1 MKYPCLLTKK
11 INEISS
17 AKYNPRKIT
26 DEAMGR
32 LTKSLAEFGNIQ
44 PITWN
49 VRTGNVVGGHQRLK
63 VYKAMGKTEVEVWA
77 VDLDEQKEKAANI
90 ALNKLSGE
98 FDMPMLKDILEE
110 IDTGDLDMEITGF
123 GMDEIALMM
132 EDAHPEVTEDEVP
145 EVPVDAI
152 TKPGDLWILG
162 EHRVLCGDSTKTE
175 DVGKLMHEKE
185 WDVIVTSPPYNQ
197 GESNGDLLHTKG
209 LGVGKKQA
217 SLYIDKNSDNKTAK
231 EYFDFCI
238 CILSTADKFKNEKL
252 HSVCWNVAYNSKSR
266 DDYGKIIFSELN
278 PFRVKETI
286 IWDKTHSINLP
297 QIGIY
302 SRRCEFIFVMSSSDK
317 YRTSQEYND
326 CRWNYWQIKSAG
338 SQITGE
344 KVEHRAAFPVGLA
357 SNMIQDFSLKNDLIY
372 EPFCGSG
379 TTLIAADQLGRKCYG
394 MEISPNYCD
403 VIVKRWENLTGKKAT
418 LAK

>member
-11 INEISS
+11 ISEISA
-17 AKYNPRKIT
+17 AKYNPRKIS

-49 VRTGNVVGGHQRLK
+49 ARTGNVVGGHQRLK
-63 VYKAMGKTEVEVWA
+63 VYKAMGKTEVDVWA

-152 TKPGDLWILG
+152 TKLGDLWILG
-162 EHRVLCGDSTKTE
+162 EHRVLCGDSTSE
-175 DVGKLMHEKE
+175 ADVSRLMNGEKA
-185 WDVIVTSPPYNQ
+185 DMVFTDPPY
-197 GESNGDLLHTKG
+197 
-209 LGVGKKQA
+209 GVNYDGGHA
-217 SLYIDKNSDNKTAK
+217 TDKRR
-231 EYFDFCI
+231 
-238 CILSTADKFKNEKL
+238 EK
-252 HSVCWNVAYNSKSR
+252 
-266 DDYGKIIFSELN
+266 
-278 PFRVKETI
+278 
-286 IWDKTHSINLP
+286 
-297 QIGIY
+297 
-302 SRRCEFIFVMSSSDK
+302 
-317 YRTSQEYND
+317 
-326 CRWNYWQIKSAG
+326 
-338 SQITGE
+338 
-344 KVEHRAAFPVGLA
+344 
-357 SNMIQDFSLKNDLIY
+357 LKNDNSTLIY
-372 EPFCGSG
+372 DDSVPNMFKHSKDEAALYLWFAATKSLQVLQVLQVLQANNYVIRSWLIWNKNQAQFGAIGAQYKQKHEPCLYCFKKGQSPYWNGPNNEVSVWDEKRSRINEFHPTQKPVELSGRALANSCPASGLVLDLFLGSG
-379 TTLIAADQLGRKCYG
+379 ATLIGAEQTKRKCYG

>member
-11 INEISS
+11 ISEISG
-17 AKYNPRKIT
+17 AKYNPRKIS

-49 VRTGNVVGGHQRLK
+49 ARTGNVVGGHQRLK
-63 VYKAMGKTEVEVWA
+63 VYKAMGKTEVDVWA

-152 TKPGDLWILG
+152 TKPGDLWLLG
-162 EHRVLCGDSTKTE
+162 EHRVLCGDSTSE
-175 DVGKLMHEKE
+175 ADVARLMNGEKA
-185 WDVIVTSPPYNQ
+185 DMVFTDPPY
-197 GESNGDLLHTKG
+197 
-209 LGVGKKQA
+209 GVNYDGGHA
-217 SLYIDKNSDNKTAK
+217 TDKRR
-231 EYFDFCI
+231 
-238 CILSTADKFKNEKL
+238 EK
-252 HSVCWNVAYNSKSR
+252 
-266 DDYGKIIFSELN
+266 
-278 PFRVKETI
+278 
-286 IWDKTHSINLP
+286 
-297 QIGIY
+297 
-302 SRRCEFIFVMSSSDK
+302 
-317 YRTSQEYND
+317 
-326 CRWNYWQIKSAG
+326 
-338 SQITGE
+338 
-344 KVEHRAAFPVGLA
+344 
-357 SNMIQDFSLKNDLIY
+357 LKNDNSTLIY
-372 EPFCGSG
+372 DDSVPNMFKHSKDEAALYLWFAATKSLQVLQVLQANNYVIRSWLIWNKNQAQFGAIGAQYKQKHEPCLYCFKKGQSPYWNGPNNEVSVWDEKRSRINEFHPTQKPVELSARALTNSCPASGLVLDLFLGSG
-379 TTLIAADQLGRKCYG
+379 ATLIGAEQIKRKCYG

>member
-63 VYKAMGKTEVEVWA
+63 VYKAMGKTEVDVWA

-132 EDAHPEVTEDEVP
+132 EDAHPEITEDEVP

-152 TKPGDLWILG
+152 TKPGDLWLLG
-162 EHRVLCGDSTKTE
+162 EHRLLCGDST
-175 DVGKLMHEKE
+175 DSDSVDKLMDGNKA
-185 WDVIVTSPPYNQ
+185 DIAFTSPPYNAGDNIRGKFYENDNDDKSNDEYVKFLYDFTINTLNNSKYSFVNLQ
-197 GESNGDLLHTKG
+197 ILESNKYALIDYQYQLKDQIKDILIWN
-209 LGVGKKQA
+209 KKQYPPHINKGTFGCKWEYVFAFSYDSKGRSFPA
-217 SLYIDKNSDNKTAK
+217 SWQG
-231 EYFDFCI
+231 
-238 CILSTADKFKNEKL
+238 KFP
-252 HSVCWNVAYNSKSR
+252 NVIETENASGN
-266 DDYGKIIFSELN
+266 DYA
-278 PFRVKETI
+278 
-286 IWDKTHSINLP
+286 
-297 QIGIY
+297 QIHKATFPI
-302 SRRCEFIFVMSSSDK
+302 
-317 YRTSQEYND
+317 
-326 CRWNYWQIKSAG
+326 
-338 SQITGE
+338 
-344 KVEHRAAFPVGLA
+344 AFPSWILEK
-357 SNMIQDFSLKNDLIY
+357 MDFAKSILDL
-372 EPFCGSG
+372 FMGTG
-379 TTLIAADQLGRKCYG
+379 TTMVASHQLNRKCYG

>member
-1 MKYPCLLTKK
+1 
-11 INEISS
+11 
-17 AKYNPRKIT
+17 
-26 DEAMGR
+26 MGR

-49 VRTGNVVGGHQRLK
+49 ARTGNVVGGHQRLK
-63 VYKAMGKTEVEVWA
+63 VYKAMGKTEVDVWA

-152 TKPGDLWILG
+152 TKPGDLWLLG
-162 EHRVLCGDSTKTE
+162 EHRVLCGDSTDSK
-175 DVGKLMHEKE
+175 DVKMLMDGSKA
-185 WDVIVTSPPYNQ
+185 DCLISDPPY
-197 GESNGDLLHTKG
+197 GIGYE
-209 LGVGKKQA
+209 
-217 SLYIDKNSDNKTAK
+217 YKNHDDSDNKTNS
-231 EYFDFCI
+231 
-238 CILSTADKFKNEKL
+238 ILVEKVFSFAPEFKVWTPGLPNLGRDIARFGKTKVLVWFKKFAAAGNGLGGASVWEPILVTGKPLVSLLKTDVIECMTDRIEVDGKSLREL
-252 HSVCWNVAYNSKSR
+252 HSCPKPVALYAKLIESFTERNQS
-266 DDYGKIIFSELN
+266 
-278 PFRVKETI
+278 
-286 IWDKTHSINLP
+286 
-297 QIGIY
+297 
-302 SRRCEFIFVMSSSDK
+302 
-317 YRTSQEYND
+317 
-326 CRWNYWQIKSAG
+326 
-338 SQITGE
+338 
-344 KVEHRAAFPVGLA
+344 
-357 SNMIQDFSLKNDLIY
+357 IY

-379 TTLIAADQLGRKCYG
+379 TTLIAAEQLGRKCYG

>member
-11 INEISS
+11 ISEISG

-49 VRTGNVVGGHQRLK
+49 ARTGNVVGGHQRLK
-63 VYKAMGKTEVEVWA
+63 VYKAMGKTEVDVWA

-152 TKPGDLWILG
+152 TKSGDLWLLG
-162 EHRVLCGDSTKTE
+162 EHRVLCGDSTSEE
-175 DVGKLMHEKE
+175 DVSRLMNGEKA
-185 WDVIVTSPPYNQ
+185 DMVFTDPPY
-197 GESNGDLLHTKG
+197 
-209 LGVGKKQA
+209 GVNYDGGHA
-217 SLYIDKNSDNKTAK
+217 TDKRR
-231 EYFDFCI
+231 
-238 CILSTADKFKNEKL
+238 EK
-252 HSVCWNVAYNSKSR
+252 
-266 DDYGKIIFSELN
+266 
-278 PFRVKETI
+278 
-286 IWDKTHSINLP
+286 
-297 QIGIY
+297 
-302 SRRCEFIFVMSSSDK
+302 
-317 YRTSQEYND
+317 
-326 CRWNYWQIKSAG
+326 
-338 SQITGE
+338 
-344 KVEHRAAFPVGLA
+344 
-357 SNMIQDFSLKNDLIY
+357 LKNDNSTLIY
-372 EPFCGSG
+372 DDSVPNMFKHSKDEAALYLWFAATKSLQVLQVLQVLQANNYVIRSWLIWNKNQAQFGAIGAQYKQKHEPCLYCFKKGQSPYWNGPNNEVSVWDEKRSRINEFHPTQKPVELSGRALANSCPASGLVLDLFLGSG
-379 TTLIAADQLGRKCYG
+379 ATLIGAEQTKRKCYG

>member
-11 INEISS
+11 INEISP
-17 AKYNPRKIT
+17 AKYNPRKIS

-49 VRTGNVVGGHQRLK
+49 ARTGNVVGGHQRLK
-63 VYKAMGKTEVEVWA
+63 VYQAMGKTEVEVWA

-90 ALNKLSGE
+90 ALNKLAGE
-98 FDMPMLKDILEE
+98 FDLPALKDILQD
-110 IDTGDLDMEITGF
+110 IDTGEIDLEITGF
-123 GMDEIALMM
+123 GMDEIAEMM

-145 EVPVDAI
+145 EAPVDAI
-152 TKPGDLWILG
+152 TKPGDLWLLG
-162 EHRVLCGDSTKTE
+162 EHRVLCGDSTKAD

-185 WDVIVTSPPYNQ
+185 WDLIVTSPPYNQ

-217 SLYIDKNSDNKTAK
+217 SLYIDKNSDNKTSK

-238 CILSTADKFKNEKL
+238 GILETANKFKNEKL

-278 PFRVKETI
+278 PFRVRETI

-297 QIGIY
+297 QVGIY
-302 SRRCEFIFVMSSSDK
+302 SRRCEFIFIMSSSEK

-344 KVEHRAAFPVGLA
+344 KIEHRAAFPIGLA
-357 SNMIQDFSLKNDLIY
+357 SNMIQDFSIKNDLIY

-379 TTLIAADQLGRKCYG
+379 TTLIASEQLGRKCYG

-418 LAK
+418 IAK

>member
-11 INEISS
+11 ISEISG
-17 AKYNPRKIT
+17 AKYNPRKIS

-49 VRTGNVVGGHQRLK
+49 ARTGNVVGGHQRLK
-63 VYKAMGKTEVEVWA
+63 VYKAMGKTEVDVWA

-152 TKPGDLWILG
+152 TKPGDLWLLG
-162 EHRVLCGDSTKTE
+162 EHRVLCGDSTSE
-175 DVGKLMHEKE
+175 ADVSRLMNGEKA
-185 WDVIVTSPPYNQ
+185 DMVFTDPPY
-197 GESNGDLLHTKG
+197 
-209 LGVGKKQA
+209 GVNYDGGHA
-217 SLYIDKNSDNKTAK
+217 TDKRR
-231 EYFDFCI
+231 
-238 CILSTADKFKNEKL
+238 EK
-252 HSVCWNVAYNSKSR
+252 
-266 DDYGKIIFSELN
+266 
-278 PFRVKETI
+278 
-286 IWDKTHSINLP
+286 
-297 QIGIY
+297 
-302 SRRCEFIFVMSSSDK
+302 
-317 YRTSQEYND
+317 
-326 CRWNYWQIKSAG
+326 
-338 SQITGE
+338 
-344 KVEHRAAFPVGLA
+344 
-357 SNMIQDFSLKNDLIY
+357 LKNDNSTLIY
-372 EPFCGSG
+372 DDSVPNMFKHSKDEAALYLWFAATKSLQVLQVLQANNYVIRSWIIWNKNQAQFGAIGAQYKQKHEPCLYCFKKGQSPYWNGPNNEVSVWDEKRSRINEFHPTQKPVELSGRALANSCPASGLVLDLFLGSG
-379 TTLIAADQLGRKCYG
+379 ATLIGAEQTKRKCYG

>member
-63 VYKAMGKTEVEVWA
+63 VYKAMGKTEVDVWA

-152 TKPGDLWILG
+152 TKPGDLWLVG
-162 EHRVLCGDSTKTE
+162 EHRVLCGDSTKAE
-175 DVGKLMHEKE
+175 DVARLMNGEKA
-185 WDVIVTSPPYNQ
+185 DMVFTDPPY
-197 GESNGDLLHTKG
+197 
-209 LGVGKKQA
+209 GVNYDGGHA
-217 SLYIDKNSDNKTAK
+217 TDKRR
-231 EYFDFCI
+231 
-238 CILSTADKFKNEKL
+238 EK
-252 HSVCWNVAYNSKSR
+252 
-266 DDYGKIIFSELN
+266 
-278 PFRVKETI
+278 
-286 IWDKTHSINLP
+286 
-297 QIGIY
+297 
-302 SRRCEFIFVMSSSDK
+302 
-317 YRTSQEYND
+317 
-326 CRWNYWQIKSAG
+326 
-338 SQITGE
+338 
-344 KVEHRAAFPVGLA
+344 
-357 SNMIQDFSLKNDLIY
+357 LKNDNSTLIY
-372 EPFCGSG
+372 DDSVPNMFKHSKDEAALYLWFAATKSLQVLQVLQVLQANNYEIRSWLIWNKNQAQFGAIGAQYKQKHEPCLYCYKKGKSPYWNGPNNEISVWDEKRSRINEFHPTQKPVELSGRALSNSCPASGLVLDLFLGSG
-379 TTLIAADQLGRKCYG
+379 ATLIGAEQKNRKCYG

>member
-63 VYKAMGKTEVEVWA
+63 VYKAMGKTEVDVWA

-145 EVPVDAI
+145 EAPVDAI

-162 EHRVLCGDSTKTE
+162 EHRVLCGDSTSE
-175 DVGKLMHEKE
+175 ADVSRLMSGEKV
-185 WDVIVTSPPYNQ
+185 DMVFTDPPYGISIVGN
-197 GESNGDLLHTKG
+197 NGK
-209 LGVGKKQA
+209 VGG
-217 SLYIDKNSDNKTAK
+217 DNKAKNGVYNKVIADDTTNTAK
-231 EYFDFCI
+231 QFYQTCQS
-238 CILSTADKFKNEKL
+238 LGFKN
-252 HSVCWNVAYNSKSR
+252 Y
-266 DDYGKIIFSELN
+266 IIWGGNYFIDFLPFSSSW
-278 PFRVKETI
+278 I
-286 IWDKTHSINLP
+286 IWDKRGNMNSNNFADGEMAWCSFETRVRIYK
-297 QIGIY
+297 QI
-302 SRRCEFIFVMSSSDK
+302 
-317 YRTSQEYND
+317 
-326 CRWNYWQIKSAG
+326 WNGMIRE
-338 SQITGE
+338 GE
-344 KVEHRAAFPVGLA
+344 KDKRVHPTQKPIKMLSEIIMDHLNGNLLFDGFL
-357 SNMIQDFSLKNDLIY
+357 
-372 EPFCGSG
+372 GSG
-379 TTLIAADQLGRKCYG
+379 SILIASEQLGRKCYG
-394 MEISPNYCD
+394 IEISPNYCD

>member
-11 INEISS
+11 ISEISG
-17 AKYNPRKIT
+17 AKYNPRKIS

-49 VRTGNVVGGHQRLK
+49 ARTGNVVGGHQRLK
-63 VYKAMGKTEVEVWA
+63 VYKAMGKTEVDVWA

-162 EHRVLCGDSTKTE
+162 EHRVLCGDSTKQE
-175 DVGKLMHEKE
+175 DVSKLF
-185 WDVIVTSPPYNQ
+185 DGCSSDICFTSPPYALGKSVALSGNKEMSKKKNAYDNHIDSTEEWESLMTKWFSASKQFVSCWLVNVQPLAGNKRSLIKFINQ
-197 GESNGDLLHTKG
+197 ESVRLCDILTWDKG
-209 LGVGKKQA
+209 HSAPPMAAGVMGSRYEWIVIFGKEGQSRSIPFSSWRGTIQSVYEA
-217 SLYIDKNSDNKTAK
+217 PPQRN
-231 EYFDFCI
+231 
-238 CILSTADKFKNEKL
+238 NE
-252 HSVCWNVAYNSKSR
+252 
-266 DDYGKIIFSELN
+266 FSEIHAATMPIHL
-278 PFRVKETI
+278 PLWIMKELCNST
-286 IWDKTHSINLP
+286 
-297 QIGIY
+297 
-302 SRRCEFIFVMSSSDK
+302 
-317 YRTSQEYND
+317 
-326 CRWNYWQIKSAG
+326 KS
-338 SQITGE
+338 
-344 KVEHRAAFPVGLA
+344 VY
-357 SNMIQDFSLKNDLIY
+357 D
-372 EPFCGSG
+372 PFCGTG
-379 TTLIAADQLGRKCYG
+379 TTLIAAEQLGRKCYG

>member
-63 VYKAMGKTEVEVWA
+63 VYKAMGKTEVDVWA

-132 EDAHPEVTEDEVP
+132 EDAHPQVTEDEVP

-162 EHRVLCGDSTKTE
+162 EHRLLCGDSTKAE
-175 DVGKLMHEKE
+175 DVSKLNDGQAPAIMIT
-185 WDVIVTSPPYNQ
+185 DPPYGVQYDANWRNKAKRADGTPIGASAIGKVENDQ
-197 GESNGDLLHTKG
+197 RADWTDSWKLFLGDVAYIWHAGLFAPIVAKG
-209 LGVGKKQA
+209 LNDSGFELRAQIIWA
-217 SLYIDKNSDNKTAK
+217 KNNFAIGRGDYHWKHEPCWYAVRKGKTANTTGDRTQTTLWEINK
-231 EYFDFCI
+231 PQKSDTGH
-238 CILSTADKFKNEKL
+238 STQKPIECMARPIKN
-252 HSVCWNVAYNSKSR
+252 HN
-266 DDYGKIIFSELN
+266 F
-278 PFRVKETI
+278 
-286 IWDKTHSINLP
+286 
-297 QIGIY
+297 
-302 SRRCEFIFVMSSSDK
+302 
-317 YRTSQEYND
+317 
-326 CRWNYWQIKSAG
+326 
-338 SQITGE
+338 
-344 KVEHRAAFPVGLA
+344 
-357 SNMIQDFSLKNDLIY
+357 DLIY
-372 EPFCGSG
+372 DPFLGSG
-379 TTLIAADQLGRKCYG
+379 TTLIAAEQLGRKCYG

>member
-1 MKYPCLLTKK
+1 MKYPCLLNKK

-63 VYKAMGKTEVEVWA
+63 VYKAMGKTEVDVWA

-162 EHRVLCGDSTKTE
+162 EHRVLCGDSTSE
-175 DVGKLMHEKE
+175 ADVARLMNGEKA
-185 WDVIVTSPPYNQ
+185 DMVFTDPPY
-197 GESNGDLLHTKG
+197 
-209 LGVGKKQA
+209 GVNYDGGHA
-217 SLYIDKNSDNKTAK
+217 TDKRR
-231 EYFDFCI
+231 
-238 CILSTADKFKNEKL
+238 EK
-252 HSVCWNVAYNSKSR
+252 
-266 DDYGKIIFSELN
+266 
-278 PFRVKETI
+278 
-286 IWDKTHSINLP
+286 
-297 QIGIY
+297 
-302 SRRCEFIFVMSSSDK
+302 
-317 YRTSQEYND
+317 
-326 CRWNYWQIKSAG
+326 
-338 SQITGE
+338 
-344 KVEHRAAFPVGLA
+344 
-357 SNMIQDFSLKNDLIY
+357 LKNDNSTLIY
-372 EPFCGSG
+372 DDSVPNMFKHSKDEAALYLWFAATKSLQVLQVLQANNYVIRSWLIWNKNQAQFGAIGAQYKQKHEPCLYCFKKGESPYWNGPNNEVSVWDEKRSRINEFHPTQKPVELSGRALANSCPASGLVLDLFLGSG
-379 TTLIAADQLGRKCYG
+379 ATLIGAEQTKRKCYG

>member
-11 INEISS
+11 ISEISG
-17 AKYNPRKIT
+17 AKYNPRKIS

-49 VRTGNVVGGHQRLK
+49 ARTGNVVGGHQRLK
-63 VYKAMGKTEVEVWA
+63 VYKAMGKTEVDVWA

-152 TKPGDLWILG
+152 TKLGDLWLLG
-162 EHRVLCGDSTKTE
+162 EHRVLCGDSTSE
-175 DVGKLMHEKE
+175 ADVSRLMNGVKAEMMFT
-185 WDVIVTSPPYNQ
+185 DPPYGVDYSGGIQFNKN
-197 GESNGDLLHTKG
+197 GE
-209 LGVGKKQA
+209 A
-217 SLYIDKNSDNKTAK
+217 KT
-231 EYFDFCI
+231 
-238 CILSTADKFKNEKL
+238 NNREK
-252 HSVCWNVAYNSKSR
+252 
-266 DDYGKIIFSELN
+266 
-278 PFRVKETI
+278 
-286 IWDKTHSINLP
+286 
-297 QIGIY
+297 
-302 SRRCEFIFVMSSSDK
+302 
-317 YRTSQEYND
+317 
-326 CRWNYWQIKSAG
+326 
-338 SQITGE
+338 
-344 KVEHRAAFPVGLA
+344 
-357 SNMIQDFSLKNDLIY
+357 LKNDNSTQIYYDFLPVAISATDGPCYMWFADSKARDVYNALYDNKCEIHALIIWHKTNATY
-372 EPFCGSG
+372 AAMNAQYKQRHEPCLYFKPKGSTLRWRGETTEATIWNQDRDGINDLHPTQKPVALASKAIRNHESKSVLDLFCGSG
-379 TTLIAADQLGRKCYG
+379 STLIAAEQLGRKCYG

>member
-63 VYKAMGKTEVEVWA
+63 VYKAMGKTEVDVWA

-145 EVPVDAI
+145 EVPVDAT

-162 EHRVLCGDSTKTE
+162 EHRVLCGDSTRAE
-175 DVGKLMHEKE
+175 DVARLMNGEKA
-185 WDVIVTSPPYNQ
+185 DMVFTDPPYGINAVSKSGVLKQ
-197 GESNGDLLHTKG
+197 KYKTDILGDASTSSAKDCFNLIY
-209 LGVGKKQA
+209 
-217 SLYIDKNSDNKTAK
+217 SLYPQAIHIWWGANYYSSCLPDSECWIVWDKNNGGSDQMDCELAWSNARSVVRQFTKASEKINRVHPTQKPLELISWSIGKFANDAK
-231 EYFDFCI
+231 LICDYF
-238 CILSTADKFKNEKL
+238 L
-252 HSVCWNVAYNSKSR
+252 
-266 DDYGKIIFSELN
+266 
-278 PFRVKETI
+278 
-286 IWDKTHSINLP
+286 
-297 QIGIY
+297 
-302 SRRCEFIFVMSSSDK
+302 
-317 YRTSQEYND
+317 
-326 CRWNYWQIKSAG
+326 
-338 SQITGE
+338 
-344 KVEHRAAFPVGLA
+344 
-357 SNMIQDFSLKNDLIY
+357 
-372 EPFCGSG
+372 GSG
-379 TTLIAADQLGRKCYG
+379 ATMIASHKLNRKCYG
-394 MEISPNYCD
+394 IEMSPNYCD

>member
-63 VYKAMGKTEVEVWA
+63 VYKAMGKTEVDVWA

-145 EVPVDAI
+145 EVPVEAI
-152 TKPGDLWILG
+152 TKPGDLWLLG
-162 EHRVLCGDSTKTE
+162 EHRLLCGDSTKKE
-175 DVGKLMHEKE
+175 DVARLMNGEKA
-185 WDVIVTSPPYNQ
+185 DMVFTGPPY
-197 GESNGDLLHTKG
+197 
-209 LGVGKKQA
+209 GVDYDGGMKKR
-217 SLYIDKNSDNKTAK
+217 
-231 EYFDFCI
+231 
-238 CILSTADKFKNEKL
+238 EKL
-252 HSVCWNVAYNSKSR
+252 K
-266 DDYGKIIFSELN
+266 DDHLGTDVYDKVLPICASN
-278 PFRVKETI
+278 TI
-286 IWDKTHSINLP
+286 D
-297 QIGIY
+297 
-302 SRRCEFIFVMSSSDK
+302 
-317 YRTSQEYND
+317 
-326 CRWNYWQIKSAG
+326 
-338 SQITGE
+338 
-344 KVEHRAAFPVGLA
+344 RAAFYIWYADGHIAASASASASAGIHISAQIIWVKNHAQFMSNARYKGKHEPCMYGYKKSKGADWFGPNNEVTVWEYDRSSKNEFHPTQKPVQLSVRAINNSCKSDGIVL
-357 SNMIQDFSLKNDLIY
+357 DL
-372 EPFCGSG
+372 FLGSG
-379 TTLIAADQLGRKCYG
+379 ATLIGAEQTKRKCYG

>member
-11 INEISS
+11 ISEISA
-17 AKYNPRKIT
+17 AKYNPRKIS

-49 VRTGNVVGGHQRLK
+49 ARTGNVVGGHQRLK
-63 VYKAMGKTEVEVWA
+63 VYKAMGKTEVDVWA

-110 IDTGDLDMEITGF
+110 IDTGNLDMEITGF

-152 TKPGDLWILG
+152 TKLGDLWILG
-162 EHRVLCGDSTKTE
+162 EHRVLCGDSTSE
-175 DVGKLMHEKE
+175 ADVSRLMNGEKA
-185 WDVIVTSPPYNQ
+185 DMVFTDPPY
-197 GESNGDLLHTKG
+197 
-209 LGVGKKQA
+209 GVNYDGGHA
-217 SLYIDKNSDNKTAK
+217 TDKRR
-231 EYFDFCI
+231 
-238 CILSTADKFKNEKL
+238 EK
-252 HSVCWNVAYNSKSR
+252 
-266 DDYGKIIFSELN
+266 
-278 PFRVKETI
+278 
-286 IWDKTHSINLP
+286 
-297 QIGIY
+297 
-302 SRRCEFIFVMSSSDK
+302 
-317 YRTSQEYND
+317 
-326 CRWNYWQIKSAG
+326 
-338 SQITGE
+338 
-344 KVEHRAAFPVGLA
+344 
-357 SNMIQDFSLKNDLIY
+357 LKNDNSTLIY
-372 EPFCGSG
+372 DDSVPNMFKHSKDEAALYLWFAATKSLQVLQVLQVLQANNYVIRSWLIWNKNQAQFGAIGAQYKQKHEPCLYCFKKGQSPYWNGPNNEVSVWDEKRSRINEFHPTQKPVELSGRALANSCPASGLVLDLFLGSG
-379 TTLIAADQLGRKCYG
+379 ATLIGAEQTKRKCYG

>member
-11 INEISS
+11 ISEISG
-17 AKYNPRKIT
+17 AKYNPRKIS

-49 VRTGNVVGGHQRLK
+49 ARTGNVVGGHQRLK
-63 VYKAMGKTEVEVWA
+63 VYKAMGKTEVDVWA

-152 TKPGDLWILG
+152 TKPGDLWLLG
-162 EHRVLCGDSTKTE
+162 EHRVLCGDSTSE
-175 DVGKLMHEKE
+175 ADVSRLMNGEKA
-185 WDVIVTSPPYNQ
+185 DMVFTDPPY
-197 GESNGDLLHTKG
+197 
-209 LGVGKKQA
+209 GVNYDGGHA
-217 SLYIDKNSDNKTAK
+217 TDKRR
-231 EYFDFCI
+231 
-238 CILSTADKFKNEKL
+238 EK
-252 HSVCWNVAYNSKSR
+252 
-266 DDYGKIIFSELN
+266 
-278 PFRVKETI
+278 
-286 IWDKTHSINLP
+286 
-297 QIGIY
+297 
-302 SRRCEFIFVMSSSDK
+302 
-317 YRTSQEYND
+317 
-326 CRWNYWQIKSAG
+326 
-338 SQITGE
+338 
-344 KVEHRAAFPVGLA
+344 
-357 SNMIQDFSLKNDLIY
+357 LKNDNSTLIY
-372 EPFCGSG
+372 DDSVPNMFKHSKDEAALYLWFAATKSLQVLQVLQVLQANNYVIRSWLIWNKNQAQFGAIGAQYKQKHEPCLYCFKKGQSPYWNGPNNEVSVWDEKRSRINEFHPTQKPVELSGRALANSCPASGLVLDLFLGSG
-379 TTLIAADQLGRKCYG
+379 ATLIGAEQTKRKCYG

>member
-63 VYKAMGKTEVEVWA
+63 VYKAMGKTEVDVWA

-162 EHRVLCGDSTKTE
+162 EHRVLCGDSTKAE
-175 DVGKLMHEKE
+175 DVARLMNGEKA
-185 WDVIVTSPPYNQ
+185 DMVFTDPPYGFNYIKKSN
-197 GESNGDLLHTKG
+197 GESIENDGDEFAQVIKDAISNVKVDTAYICGDSKTAKKFLDATSG
-209 LGVGKKQA
+209 LGTPKNCIVWIKPIQHRMHRYEPCHEFIWYWGDNGNPFYGANVFECKREIQKFHPTIKPTELIEYCLKSHTDKKIVIDFFGGSGGTALACERMKKQA
-217 SLYIDKNSDNKTAK
+217 
-231 EYFDFCI
+231 
-238 CILSTADKFKNEKL
+238 
-252 HSVCWNVAYNSKSR
+252 R
-266 DDYGKIIFSELN
+266 
-278 PFRVKETI
+278 
-286 IWDKTHSINLP
+286 
-297 QIGIY
+297 
-302 SRRCEFIFVMSSSDK
+302 
-317 YRTSQEYND
+317 
-326 CRWNYWQIKSAG
+326 
-338 SQITGE
+338 
-344 KVEHRAAFPVGLA
+344 
-357 SNMIQDFSLKNDLIY
+357 MI
-372 EPFCGSG
+372 
-379 TTLIAADQLGRKCYG
+379 
-394 MEISPNYCD
+394 EISPNYCD

>member
-1 MKYPCLLTKK
+1 MNYPCLLIKK
-11 INEISS
+11 IIEISPS
-17 AKYNPRKIT
+17 KYNPRTIS
-26 DEAMGR
+26 DESMGR

-49 VRTGNVVGGHQRLK
+49 ARTGNVVGGHQRLK
-63 VYKAMGKTEVEVWA
+63 VYQAMGKTEVEVWA
-77 VDLDEQKEKAANI
+77 VDLSEQKEKAANI

-110 IDTGDLDMEITGF
+110 IDTGDLDMEVTGF
-123 GMDEIALMM
+123 AMDEIAEMM
-132 EDAHPEVTEDEVP
+132 ESVHPIEEDEVP

-152 TKPGDLWILG
+152 TKLGDLWLLG
-162 EHRVLCGDSTKTE
+162 EHRVLCGDSTSE
-175 DVGKLMHEKE
+175 ADVSRLMNGKQ
-185 WDVIVTSPPYNQ
+185 WDIIATSPPYNQ

-217 SLYIDKNSDNKTAK
+217 SLYTDKNSDNRTSK
-231 EYFDFCI
+231 EYYDFCI
-238 CILSTADKFKNEKL
+238 NILTTANNFKNQKL

-266 DDYGKIIFSELN
+266 DDYGKIVFSELN

-302 SRRCEFIFVMSSSDK
+302 SRKCEFIFVMSSNEK
-317 YRTSQEYND
+317 YKTSQQYND

-344 KVEHRAAFPVGLA
+344 KIEHRAAFPIGLA
-357 SNMIQDFSLKNDLIY
+357 VNIIKDFSIQNDLVY

-379 TTLIAADQLGRKCYG
+379 TTIIAAEQLGRKCYG

-403 VIVKRWENLTGKKAT
+403 VIVKRWENLTNKKAT

>member
-11 INEISS
+11 ISEISA

-63 VYKAMGKTEVEVWA
+63 VYKAMGKTEVDVWA

-132 EDAHPEVTEDEVP
+132 EDTHPEVTEDEVP

-152 TKPGDLWILG
+152 TKLGDLWLLG
-162 EHRVLCGDSTKTE
+162 EHRVLCGDSTSE
-175 DVGKLMHEKE
+175 ADVSRLMNGEKA
-185 WDVIVTSPPYNQ
+185 DMVFTDPPYGMKLNADYS
-197 GESNGDLLHTKG
+197 GMKSEIFKG
-209 LGVGKKQA
+209 GIGGKK
-217 SLYIDKNSDNKTAK
+217 YDNIKGDHN
-231 EYFDFCI
+231 DFTNELI
-238 CILSTADKFKNEKL
+238 ST
-252 HSVCWNVAYNSKSR
+252 
-266 DDYGKIIFSELN
+266 IFSN
-278 PFRVKETI
+278 FDAVKEI
-286 IWDKTHSINLP
+286 FIWGADYFAELLPNKNDGSWIVWDKRANNNDNL
-297 QIGIY
+297 
-302 SRRCEFIFVMSSSDK
+302 EEDKSSDK
-317 YRTSQEYND
+317 MYGSTFELCWSKNKHKREIARVKWAGIFGMPSQDTKGRVHPTQKPIELVN
-326 CRWNYWQIKSAG
+326 WFIKKWGNELCLIA
-338 SQITGE
+338 
-344 KVEHRAAFPVGLA
+344 
-357 SNMIQDFSLKNDLIY
+357 DLY
-372 EPFCGSG
+372 LGSG
-379 TTLIAADQLGRKCYG
+379 TTLIAAEQLGRKCYG

>member
-63 VYKAMGKTEVEVWA
+63 VYKAMGKTDVDVWA

-152 TKPGDLWILG
+152 TKLGDLWLLG
-162 EHRVLCGDSTKTE
+162 EHRLLCGDSTDPK
-175 DVGKLMHEKE
+175 DVNTLMDGSKA
-185 WDVIVTSPPYNQ
+185 DCLISDPPY
-197 GESNGDLLHTKG
+197 GIGYE
-209 LGVGKKQA
+209 
-217 SLYIDKNSDNKTAK
+217 YKNHDDSDNKTNS
-231 EYFDFCI
+231 
-238 CILSTADKFKNEKL
+238 ILVEKVFSFAPEFKVWTPGLPNLGRDIARFGKTKVLVWFKKFAAAGNGLGGASVWEPILVTGKPLVSLLKTDVIECMTDRIEVDGKSLREL
-252 HSVCWNVAYNSKSR
+252 HSCPKPVSLYAKLIESFTERN
-266 DDYGKIIFSELN
+266 
-278 PFRVKETI
+278 
-286 IWDKTHSINLP
+286 HS
-297 QIGIY
+297 
-302 SRRCEFIFVMSSSDK
+302 
-317 YRTSQEYND
+317 
-326 CRWNYWQIKSAG
+326 
-338 SQITGE
+338 
-344 KVEHRAAFPVGLA
+344 
-357 SNMIQDFSLKNDLIY
+357 IY

-379 TTLIAADQLGRKCYG
+379 TTLIAAEQLGRKCYG

>member
-11 INEISS
+11 ISEISG
-17 AKYNPRKIT
+17 AKYNPRKIS

-49 VRTGNVVGGHQRLK
+49 ARTGNVVGGHQRLK
-63 VYKAMGKTEVEVWA
+63 VYKAMGKTEVDVWA

-152 TKPGDLWILG
+152 TKSGDLWLLG
-162 EHRVLCGDSTKTE
+162 EHRVLCGDSTSEE
-175 DVGKLMHEKE
+175 DVSRLMNGEKA
-185 WDVIVTSPPYNQ
+185 DMVFTDPPY
-197 GESNGDLLHTKG
+197 
-209 LGVGKKQA
+209 GVNYDGGHA
-217 SLYIDKNSDNKTAK
+217 TDKRR
-231 EYFDFCI
+231 
-238 CILSTADKFKNEKL
+238 EK
-252 HSVCWNVAYNSKSR
+252 
-266 DDYGKIIFSELN
+266 
-278 PFRVKETI
+278 
-286 IWDKTHSINLP
+286 
-297 QIGIY
+297 
-302 SRRCEFIFVMSSSDK
+302 
-317 YRTSQEYND
+317 
-326 CRWNYWQIKSAG
+326 
-338 SQITGE
+338 
-344 KVEHRAAFPVGLA
+344 
-357 SNMIQDFSLKNDLIY
+357 LKNDNSTLIY
-372 EPFCGSG
+372 DDSVPNMFKHSKDEAALYLWFAATKSLQVLQVLQVLQANNYVIRSWLIWNKNQAQFGAIGAQYKQKHEPCLYCFKKGQSPYWNGPNNEVSVWDEKRSRINEFHPTQKPVELSGRALVNSCPASGLVLDLFLGSG
-379 TTLIAADQLGRKCYG
+379 ATLIGAEQTKRKCYG